1 MEKQNSKTP
10 RSLKVYKGKLFDVIV
25 TNQTTV
31 SPERIRQLT
40 NSDYQQQEYQRV
52 LANIKAQY
60 GNALEQLK
68 YL

>member
-1 MEKQNSKTP
+1 MKKPNSETP
-10 RSLKVYKGKLFDVIV
+10 RSLKIYKGKLFDVVV

>member
-1 MEKQNSKTP
+1 MKKQNGETP
-10 RSLKVYKGKLFDVIV
+10 RSLKIYKGKLFDIVV
-25 TNQTTV
+25 TNRSTV
-31 SPERIRQLT
+31 SPERISQLT
-40 NSDYQQQEYQRV
+40 NSENQQREYQRV

>member
-1 MEKQNSKTP
+1 MEKQNNETP

-31 SPERIRQLT
+31 SPEQIRLHT
-40 NSDYQQQEYQRV
+40 SAEYQQREYQRV

>member
-1 MEKQNSKTP
+1 MKKQNSETP
-10 RSLKVYKGKLFDVIV
+10 RSLKIYKGKLFDIVV
-25 TNQTTV
+25 TNRSTI
-31 SPERIRQLT
+31 SPERISQLT
-40 NSDYQQQEYQRV
+40 NSEYQQREYQRV